1 MNAPTAAVLSSFALG
16 VAGVSTYL
24 ALAPGGAAPSA
35 SAAETTVVRTGGESD
50 LEASVRELRDAVS
63 DLEARLA
70 TATAAPRTSM
80 QLDEDA
86 IARAVAAYMEQNGA
100 VALAEPARLE
110 DGVQVASAE
119 DAFALLADAGGVRRT
134 ELWKEIVEKGLDDEV
149 IALFEAAAEANPNDP
164 ETQLALGEAYL
175 GLTQEAGASPLAGK
189 YATLADEA
197 LDRALEADPQHWD
210 ARFTK
215 ATALSFWPPVF
226 GKQAAAIQQFETLVS
241 QQAGMAPTSRH
252 ADTHLLLGNMYQQ
265 TGQMD
270 KAIKAWQ
277 QGLELFPDH
286 GDLAAQIALATGNGG
301 GY

>member
-1 MNAPTAAVLSSFALG
+1 MSSATRCPTWRRGSPRRPRHRARRCSS
-16 VAGVSTYL
+16 T
-24 ALAPGGAAPSA
+24 
-35 SAAETTVVRTGGESD
+35 RTRS
-50 LEASVRELRDAVS
+50 
-63 DLEARLA
+63 
-70 TATAAPRTSM
+70 
-80 QLDEDA
+80 
-86 IARAVAAYMEQNGA
+86 
-100 VALAEPARLE
+100 PAR
-110 DGVQVASAE
+110 S
-119 DAFALLADAGGVRRT
+119 RPTWSRT

-164 ETQLALGEAYL
+164 EPQLALGEAYL

-270 KAIKAWQ
+270 KAIAAWQ

-301 GY
+301 GYCAPTVFR